1 MQEDVMQADGP
12 RKGSPGQRCA
22 QKRPTKAKSA
32 LDLLRQQ
39 RREVELDCAVEDVRA
54 IELFAQKR
62 QLAALAAEAQRLAQ
76 AAAQLAEKLASD
88 AAEAAAGHRA
98 SDEKHT
104 ALQRR
109 RLRVM
114 DAMPQR
120 SEPGAPR
127 SPRRERPRRRGRAP
141 RVDPTSGP
149 LPSRRAVQLGSEPA
163 ARSSSAAT
171 ARDPPGCAPASPW
184 PAAWMPSGGDPAA
197 PRRTRGSR
205 R

>member
-1 MQEDVMQADGP
+1 MNEEIRQDTVS
-12 RKGSPGQRCA
+12 RKGSHGQRCA
-22 QKRPTKAKSA
+22 PKRPTKAKSA

-76 AAAQLAEKLASD
+76 AAAQLAEKLTAD
-88 AAEAAAGHRA
+88 AAEAAAGHRS

-114 DAMPQR
+114 DAIT
-120 SEPGAPR
+120 A
-127 SPRRERPRRRGRAP
+127 ERKA
-141 RVDPTSGP
+141 
-149 LPSRRAVQLGSEPA
+149 RRAEEP
-163 ARSSSAAT
+163 SL
-171 ARDPPGCAPASPW
+171 
-184 PAAWMPSGGDPAA
+184 
-197 PRRTRGSR
+197 
-205 R
+205 